1 MRFLIDQDVYQLT
14 IEFIKDLG
22 HEVIPV
28 KNVGLATDSDETIL
42 AYALNHKLILVTR
55 DNDYGALVFLMHKK
69 HYGVIFLKI
78 EPRYVDIV
86 HDELKRV
93 LRKYSKEKFTNSF
106 VVVEVARHRIR
117 MKKYS

>member
-28 KNVGLATDSDETIL
+28 KDVGLATAADEKIL

-78 EPRYVDIV
+78 EPRYVNIV

-93 LRKYSKEKFTNSF
+93 LRKYSKEKFVNSLII
-106 VVVEVARHRIR
+106 VEVARHRIR
-117 MKKYS
+117 MTQYS

>member
-28 KNVGLATDSDETIL
+28 KNVGLATASDETIL
-42 AYALNHKLILVTR
+42 TYALSHKLILVTR

-69 HYGVIFLKI
+69 HHGVIFLKI
-78 EPRYVDIV
+78 EPRYVDIL
-86 HDELKRV
+86 HDELKLV
-93 LRKYSKEKFTNSF
+93 LRKYSREKFINSF
-106 VVVEVARHRIR
+106 IVVEVARHRIR
-117 MKKYS
+117 TTKYS